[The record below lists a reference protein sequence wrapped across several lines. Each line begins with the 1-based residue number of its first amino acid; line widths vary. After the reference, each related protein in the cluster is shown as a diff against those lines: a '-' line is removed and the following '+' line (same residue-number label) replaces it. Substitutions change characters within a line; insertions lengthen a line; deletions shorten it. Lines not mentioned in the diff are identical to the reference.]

1 MLPALPT
8 SLEFG
13 LAKARKDMGFGIENH
28 FSEREEVSRREQ
40 KIEILQGFSL
50 DKEQSVSASQAMN
63 SKKKKK
69 IHSPAKSSP
78 YCLASS
84 VESSSHHSVR

>member
-8 SLEFG
+8 SPEFG

-40 KIEILQGFSL
+40 KIEILQGFGL
-50 DKEQSVSASQAMN
+50 GK
-63 SKKKKK
+63 
-69 IHSPAKSSP
+69 
-78 YCLASS
+78 
-84 VESSSHHSVR
+84 